1 MTSNAD
7 GCSKSVQTAF
17 ANGVRGLAL
26 AVWGTH
32 PRDSMLLAQMSVSAS
47 INELTKAEDNTKREL
62 STIVD
67 KVKSMPGNKS
77 KQLVKDLLL
86 RSRNLRSTLTSMS
99 KKRMSMEKQLET
111 LRQSQLN
118 QHMLVSMKHTNEAL
132 QKLGLKVSD
141 ADNIMLDL
149 EDSHTNINNLQA
161 SLSSAFVV
169 DDNVTDMDLSEEL
182 ELLLSDEYLE
192 PSSVQRKNSEKIAT
206 NNSEKIATNNSE
218 KIAEKNSEPTPE
230 PAEPVQEQV
239 LEVITEHGDEQTQE
253 TVATTANHL

>member
-1 MTSNAD
+1 
-7 GCSKSVQTAF
+7 
-17 ANGVRGLAL
+17 
-26 AVWGTH
+26 
-32 PRDSMLLAQMSVSAS
+32 
-47 INELTKAEDNTKREL
+47 
-62 STIVD
+62 
-67 KVKSMPGNKS
+67 
-77 KQLVKDLLL
+77 
-86 RSRNLRSTLTSMS
+86 
-99 KKRMSMEKQLET
+99 
-111 LRQSQLN
+111 
-118 QHMLVSMKHTNEAL
+118 MLVSMKHTNEAL

-218 KIAEKNSEPTPE
+218 KIAEKNSQPTPE

-239 LEVITEHGDEQTQE
+239 LEVITEHDDEQTQE